1 MSERDRLLAAI
12 LRRLEAASDG
22 GDPSEVTSREAL
34 AEARRLEDL
43 VDGGDLEALRLLGWL
58 HLYRVQAGAPDADRS
73 LETAVDMFTVC
84 FVSGVQGLPEPLL
97 PVLALRAMPPGLALL
112 QQAMATTDL
121 GLISACV
128 ELWRNIVAALSEEDD
143 QRAGSLSN
151 LSGALRARFDR
162 TGQAADLDAAID
174 AGRAAAA
181 TAPTTPEGRPQR
193 AQILSNLAGSLRAR
207 FELTGDVADLEAAVE
222 TGQAAVGSVPAR
234 APERSSYQN
243 NLALALKARFHH
255 TRARE
260 DLDAALTTF
269 QEVAAATPPDHPH
282 LGTRLSNVGISL
294 QERFELD
301 GTPQDLDA
309 AIDAGRAAVAAT
321 PAGHPRYAVHLGNLA
336 TALHMR
342 YELAASPE
350 DLRELV
356 EVCERAVAAVPE
368 DHPSY
373 AAHLAALAEAWRTR
387 FLITNTDDDLEAAV
401 GAARALLGRTPRD
414 DPERRRRT
422 LGFLMVLL
430 PWAQR
435 GGHVDDLD
443 DLADLDVLAELVR
456 DADVGEDTR
465 ASMLSFL
472 TSLLQRRY
480 ERTGTTADADAL
492 VAAARDAVAASGA
505 GDHDHPMRLSQL
517 SVALRS
523 RFERTGDAADLE
535 AAVEAGEASVAAA
548 GPGHAT
554 YGSCVSHLSL
564 ALQARFDLT
573 GDRADLARAV
583 DGFRAAVE
591 SGDGDPDDTARWQAN
606 LAQALTVCFEQT
618 GAAEDLDMAI
628 DAGRAAA
635 GSLPAGPARA
645 KALSNLGVMLRV
657 RFGQTGVLADLD
669 EAARLGREA
678 VSCTPADHPDRPG
691 YLASLGAALRLRY
704 ERIGSAGDLDA
715 AVEVCGEAAR
725 LVPEDHPDR
734 AKYMST
740 FGIALRAR
748 YERNRVASDLDL
760 AVEAGRAAAS
770 SPGGGPLSRAKYLAN
785 LVGMLMSRFEDTGA
799 EADLDEAEAASAE
812 AVRVLPPGHPDHAP
826 QLNNR
831 GAVLRARFLHR
842 GVPADLDAAIDA
854 LESAVRLAP
863 AGQPGTVAYLV
874 NLGLARS
881 LRFER
886 AHDRAD
892 LDAARSAYERAARTA
907 SAAPSRRV
915 LAARSAAGL
924 IAAEDPGRAA
934 DLLEEAV
941 LLLPELT
948 PRRLRRGDQQDAL
961 AAVAGLAADAAALA
975 LAAPGDPVAR
985 RAERALRLLEAG
997 RAVLLSQILD
1007 TRSDLTDLYRRDR
1020 ELAERFVT
1028 LRDRLDG
1035 SGEAPGPSVITGDAP
1050 EGGPATGDDDQAEER
1065 LRTAAELAGLIER
1078 IRVLPGLEFFGLPPS
1093 LDELRAEAV
1102 DGPIVTCNV
1111 GTFRSDALVLTAQ
1124 GVIAVELPG
1133 LDQTSVVERV
1143 VAFHEA
1149 LERTSEAPTLADRIA
1164 AQRTL
1169 LEILRWLWD
1178 EVAGPVLHALGIDG
1192 PPEEGADWP
1201 RLWWAPGGL
1210 LSLLPLHAAGH
1221 HAGPGDPGRTVLDRV
1236 VSSYTPT
1243 IRALHHARH
1252 RDATPSA
1259 EPPGRTLV
1267 VAVPAA
1273 PGVPGRLAHVPAE
1286 AATVAAL
1293 LPGPIVL
1300 TVQEEDGPS
1309 GDGEPTKAEVLRL
1322 LPGCAIAHFACHGH
1336 NDPADPSASRLLLLD
1351 HADDPLTVAALV
1363 PVRLEQ
1369 VQLAYLSA
1377 CSTAFTGRAD
1387 LLDEAIHLAGAF
1399 QLAGFP
1405 QVVGTLWEIDD
1416 QLAVLVADGFYR
1428 DLCAGTGLPDTSRSA
1443 HALHRAVRDM
1453 RGRFLHA
1460 PSLWAAH
1467 LHVGA

>member
-22 GDPSEVTSREAL
+22 GDPTAVTSREAL
-34 AEARRLEDL
+34 AEARRLESL
-43 VDGGDLEALRLLGWL
+43 VDGGDLEALHLLGWL
-58 HLYRVQAGAPDADRS
+58 HLFRVQAGAPDGDRS
-73 LETAVDMFTVC
+73 LETAVDLFTVC

-97 PVLALRAMPPGLALL
+97 PVLALRAMQPGLALL

-128 ELWRNIVAALSEEDD
+128 ELWRNIVAALPEGDD
-143 QRAGSLSN
+143 QRAGCLSN

-181 TAPTTPEGRPQR
+181 TSPEGEPQR
-193 AQILSNLAGSLRAR
+193 AQVLSNLAGSLRAR
-207 FELTGDVADLEAAVE
+207 FELAGDVADLEAAIE
-222 TGQAAVGSVPAR
+222 AGQATVAAVPAG

-255 TRARE
+255 TRARG
-260 DLDAALTTF
+260 DLDVALMTF

-301 GTPQDLDA
+301 GAPEDLDA

-321 PAGHPRYAVHLGNLA
+321 PTGHPRYAVHLGNLA
-336 TALHMR
+336 TALRMR
-342 YELAASPE
+342 YEQASSPD

-356 EVCERAVAAVPE
+356 GVCEQALAAVPE

-373 AAHLAALAEAWRTR
+373 AAHLAALAEALRTR
-387 FLITNTDDDLEAAV
+387 FLLTSTDDDLEAAV

-435 GGHVDDLD
+435 GGQVDDLD
-443 DLADLDVLAELVR
+443 DLADLADLAVLAELVR

-472 TSLLQRRY
+472 TSLMQRRY
-480 ERTGTTADADAL
+480 ERSGTLADADAL
-492 VAAARDAVAASGA
+492 VAAARDAVAASGS
-505 GDHDHPMRLSQL
+505 GHHDHPMRLSQL

-548 GPGHAT
+548 SPGQAT
-554 YGSCVSHLSL
+554 YSSCVSHLSL

-573 GDRADLARAV
+573 GDRADLDRAI
-583 DGFRAAVE
+583 DGFRAAAE
-591 SGDGDPDDTARWQAN
+591 SGDGDPADTARWRAN
-606 LAQALTVCFEQT
+606 LAQALTVRFEQT
-618 GAAEDLDMAI
+618 GAAEDLDTAI

-635 GSLPAGPARA
+635 GSLPGGPARA

-669 EAARLGREA
+669 EAVGLGREA

-691 YLASLGAALRLRY
+691 YLAGLGAALRLRY

-734 AKYMST
+734 AKHMST

-748 YERNRVASDLDL
+748 YERTRVASDLDL

-770 SPGGGPLSRAKYLAN
+770 SLVGGPLSRPKYLAN
-785 LVGMLMSRFEDTGA
+785 LVGMLMSRYEDTGA
-799 EADLDEAEAASAE
+799 EADLDEAEAASGE
-812 AVRVLPPGHPDHAP
+812 AVTALPPGHPDRAP
-826 QLNNR
+826 HLNNR
-831 GAVLRARFLHR
+831 GAVLRARFLLR
-842 GVPADLDAAIDA
+842 GVAADLDAAIDA
-854 LESAVRLAP
+854 LDSAVRLAP
-863 AGQPGTVAYLV
+863 AGRPGTAAYLV

-886 AHDRAD
+886 THDRAD
-892 LDAARSAYERAARTA
+892 LDAALSAYEGAARTA

-924 IAAEDPGRAA
+924 VAAEDPGRAA

-975 LAAPGDPVAR
+975 LAAPGDPAAR

-1007 TRSDLTDLYRRDR
+1007 TRSDLTDLYRHDR
-1020 ELAERFVT
+1020 ELAGRFVT

-1035 SGEAPGPSVITGDAP
+1035 SYEALPVVAGDAP
-1050 EGGPATGDDDQAEER
+1050 EDAAGTVEDDQAEER

-1078 IRVLPGLEFFGLPPS
+1078 IRAVPGLESFGLPPS

-1111 GTFRSDALVLTAQ
+1111 GSFRSDALVLTTQ
-1124 GVIAVELPG
+1124 GVVAVELPG

-1149 LERTSEAPTLADRIA
+1149 LERTSGAPALADRIA

-1169 LEILRWLWD
+1169 LETLRWLWD

-1192 PPEEGADWP
+1192 PPEEGEDWP

-1221 HAGPGDPGRTVLDRV
+1221 HTGDPGRTVLDRV

-1259 EPPGRTLV
+1259 EPGRTLV
-1267 VAVPAA
+1267 VAVPVA

-1286 AATVAAL
+1286 AATVAAR

-1300 TVQEEDGPS
+1300 TVREEDGPA

-1322 LPGCAIAHFACHGH
+1322 LPDCAIAHFACHGH

-1363 PVRLEQ
+1363 PVRLDQ
-1369 VQLAYLSA
+1369 VRLAYLSA

-1416 QLAVLVADGFYR
+1416 HVAVLVADGFYR

-1443 HALHRAVRDM
+1443 HALHHAVRDL
-1453 RGRFLHA
+1453 RGKFLHA